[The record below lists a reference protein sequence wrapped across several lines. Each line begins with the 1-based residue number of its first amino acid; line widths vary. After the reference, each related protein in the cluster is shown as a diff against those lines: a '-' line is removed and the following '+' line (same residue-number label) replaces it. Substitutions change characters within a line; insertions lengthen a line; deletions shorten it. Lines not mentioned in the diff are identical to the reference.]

1 MPSRG
6 LWRGTGNIGGL
17 GKGRRRG
24 DCSHMLD
31 IPDQI
36 SYQLVRSNVSR
47 FHSSHDRSPH
57 KNNLC
62 LTYAYSGR
70 ENNYKHIGS
79 QTQKLHLRITVFL
92 HLNTMLQIKLNFW
105 NFISLLTDM
114 ITKYSSFLC
123 KFTFALNQKL
133 YWKSVPVFTTCTVP
147 NFRCFLSKFSSLLA
161 RFNADVLFTCRQR
174 ARKTHT
180 AMLRRRIETLS
191 EN

>member
-1 MPSRG
+1 
-6 LWRGTGNIGGL
+6 
-17 GKGRRRG
+17 
-24 DCSHMLD
+24 MLD

-36 SYQLVRSNVSR
+36 SYQLMRSNVSR
-47 FHSSHDRSPH
+47 FHSLHDRSPH

-105 NFISLLTDM
+105 NFILLLTDM

-123 KFTFALNQKL
+123 NFTFALKTRRSTENL
-133 YWKSVPVFTTCTVP
+133 YRYSQHARFPTSDLSF
-147 NFRCFLSKFSSLLA
+147 SKFSSLLA
-161 RFNADVLFTCRQR
+161 CFNADVLFTCRQC

-180 AMLRRRIETLS
+180 AMLWRRIETLS
-191 EN
+191 AN